1 MQGQARLIFL
11 ICLVVCLLGA
21 PVLKA
26 SAQEPAAE
34 PQSRLS
40 QDELRRLVRL
50 LENEQERLEFTRH
63 LKALI
68 RLQEEQAAAPA
79 EPTPEITPIVE
90 RLFRK
95 FDHFSEQLIE
105 TGRNAA
111 ELTSRLPEYLSRLVR
126 VVSDPAGR
134 ADLGQL
140 LADTL
145 GGLLFAM
152 AVAVLIRRFRP
163 KIPETRPGLF
173 RLLVLALK
181 RLIYGAAPYF
191 ALLIAV
197 FGLYQT
203 FPVFRE
209 VQAIIVLFLFIVF
222 CYQISVHFLLGLL
235 SPEAASARLVPLN
248 DEDANYVWVWGLRFA
263 RLTAFYFFVNQ
274 GLLAMGL
281 SGESHSLI
289 RGVLLV
295 VFPMLLTILIL
306 QIAREIK
313 NRRASA
319 EPKPAIEER
328 AARKEALLKELSRL
342 AAGYWAVPAVIY
354 TWAVFIFL
362 ISRYRAGFQYL
373 ISGTLGTIA
382 VLLGLLL
389 LLALNDKGFRKLFAV
404 SELIKARFP
413 MLEEKT
419 DRYLKVFRTITRAI
433 IVIIGLFVLAQVW
446 GVPVAAMVGSKAGAL
461 VIARILAIAFTVG
474 VVVVVM
480 GGSQM
485 VTDWLLEEKEGK
497 QVSQH
502 RKTLAPLINTTIKV
516 AAGFVGGVVILG
528 QLGVNVAPILA
539 GAGILGLGV
548 GLGAQ
553 SLVKDFINGIFILF
567 QDMIAVG
574 DWAVL
579 GDKSGLVEAISLR
592 AVRLRDL
599 SGNVHIIPNSAIDSV
614 TNMTKGF
621 SRAVLDIGVAYRED
635 VDQVMDILREIG
647 EEMLNDPQYGPDI
660 LEPLEVLGLQK
671 FDDSA
676 VIVRAR
682 VTTKPMKQ
690 WAIGR
695 EFNRRIKKVFDARG
709 IEIPFP
715 HRTVYMGQPKQGQA
729 PPLEVHIE
737 RS

>member
-1 MQGQARLIFL
+1 MQGQVRLFCL
-11 ICLVVCLLGA
+11 IWLMVCLLGA

-26 SAQEPAAE
+26 SAQEKAAE

-40 QDELRRLVRL
+40 QDELHRLVRL
-50 LENEQERLEFTRH
+50 LEDEQERQEFIRN

-68 RLQEEQAAAPA
+68 QLQEEQAAGPA
-79 EPTPEITPIVE
+79 EPTPEITTMVE
-90 RLFRK
+90 QLFRK
-95 FDHFSEQLIE
+95 LDHFSEQLIQ

-111 ELTSRLPEYLSRLVR
+111 ELASRLPEVLSRLVR
-126 VVSDPAGR
+126 LVSEPAGR
-134 ADLGQL
+134 ANLSQL

-145 GGLLFAM
+145 GGLLFAF
-152 AVAVLIRRFRP
+152 AATVLMRRFTP

-173 RLLVLALK
+173 PRAVLASK
-181 RLIYGAAPYF
+181 RLVWGTVPYF

-209 VQAIIVLFLFIVF
+209 VQAVIILFLLIILS
-222 CYQISVHFLLGLL
+222 YQISVHLVLGLL

-248 DEDANYVWVWGLRFA
+248 DEDANYLWVWGLRFA
-263 RLTAFYFFVNQ
+263 RFTAFYFFVTQ
-274 GLLAMGL
+274 GLLAAGL
-281 SGESHSLI
+281 REEAHTLI

-295 VFPMLLTILIL
+295 VFPMLLTIFIL

-313 NRRASA
+313 NRRTSA
-319 EPKPAIEER
+319 GPVPSDEETEER
-328 AARKEALLKELSRL
+328 ERAWLKELGRL
-342 AAGYWAVPAVIY
+342 AAGYWTIPAVIY

-362 ISRYRAGFQYL
+362 ISQYRAGFQYL

-389 LLALNDKGFRKLFAV
+389 LLAINDKGFRKLFTV

-413 MLEEKT
+413 TLEEKT
-419 DRYLKVFRTITRAI
+419 DRYLKVFRTVTRVI
-433 IVIIGLFVLAQVW
+433 IVIIGLFVLAQAW
-446 GVPVAAMVGSKAGAL
+446 GVPVAALVTSTAGSLA
-461 VIARILAIAFTVG
+461 IARILAIVLTVG
-474 VVVVVM
+474 MVMVIM
-480 GGSQM
+480 GGSQI
-485 VTDWLLEEKEGK
+485 VSDWLLEEKEGK

-502 RKTLAPLINTTIKV
+502 RKTLTPLINTSVKV

-528 QLGVNVAPILA
+528 RLGVNVAPILA

-553 SLVKDFINGIFILF
+553 SLVKDFINGLFILF

-621 SRAVLDIGVAYRED
+621 SRCILDVGVAYRED

-647 EEMLNDPQYGPDI
+647 EEMSNDSQYGPDI
-660 LEPLEVLGLQK
+660 LEPLEVFGLQK

-676 VIVRAR
+676 VVVRAR

-715 HRTVYMGQPKQGQA
+715 HQTVYMGQPKQGQA
-729 PPLEVHIE
+729 PPLEVHID

>member
-1 MQGQARLIFL
+1 MRGQARLFFL
-11 ICLVVCLLGA
+11 IWLMVCLLGA

-40 QDELRRLVRL
+40 QDELRRLVL
-50 LENEQERLEFTRH
+50 FLENEPERQEFIRN

-68 RLQEEQAAAPA
+68 QLREEQAAGQA
-79 EPTPEITPIVE
+79 EPAPEVTPLVE
-90 RLFRK
+90 QLFRK
-95 FDHFSEQLIE
+95 FDHFSEQLIQ
-105 TGRNAA
+105 TGRNVTDLAW
-111 ELTSRLPEYLSRLVR
+111 RLPEVLSKLVRLV
-126 VVSDPAGR
+126 SEPAGR

-145 GGLLFAM
+145 GGLLFAL
-152 AVAVLIRRFRP
+152 AATILLRRFTP

-173 RLLVLALK
+173 RRIDLAFKRFVLG
-181 RLIYGAAPYF
+181 IVPYF

-209 VQAIIVLFLFIVF
+209 VQAAIILFLFIIL

-235 SPEAASARLVPLN
+235 SPEAASARLVPLD
-248 DEDANYVWVWGLRFA
+248 DEDANYLWVWGLRFA
-263 RLTAFYFFVNQ
+263 RFTAFYFFVTQ
-274 GLLAMGL
+274 GLLAAGL
-281 SGESHSLI
+281 SGEAHSLI

-313 NRRASA
+313 SRRTSA
-319 EPKPAIEER
+319 GPVPSER
-328 AARKEALLKELSRL
+328 ETAARRRVWLKKLGRL
-342 AAGYWAVPAVIY
+342 AAGYWTIPAVIY

-362 ISRYRAGFQYL
+362 ISQYQAGFQYL

-389 LLALNDKGFRKLFAV
+389 LLAVNDKGFQKLFAV
-404 SELIKARFP
+404 SELMKARFP

-419 DRYLKVFRTITRAI
+419 DRYLKVFRTITRVV
-433 IVIIGLFVLAQVW
+433 IVLIGLFVLAQAW
-446 GVPVAAMVGSKAGAL
+446 GVPVAALVTSTAGSL
-461 VIARILAIAFTVG
+461 VIARILAIAFTVA
-474 VVVVVM
+474 VVVVIM

-485 VTDWLLEEKEGK
+485 GTDWLLEEKEGK
-497 QVSQH
+497 IVSQH
-502 RKTLAPLINTTIKV
+502 RKTLAPMINTTIKV

-528 QLGVNVAPILA
+528 RLGVNVAPILA

-553 SLVKDFINGIFILF
+553 SLVKDFINGLFIIF

-599 SGNVHIIPNSAIDSV
+599 HGNVHIIPNSAIDSV

-647 EEMLNDPQYGPDI
+647 EEMLNDPEYGPDI

-715 HRTVYMGQPKQGQA
+715 HQTVYMGQPKQGQA